1 VRPSELEIRMPIRA
15 VTLVLAGLLAAAL
28 VHADRVGAAPPL
40 GSGESMADYLAR
52 HPEAIEDALG
62 RYESS
67 EAAAAAAKQKAAIK
81 ANAAIL
87 FNSTRQVTLGNPKGD
102 VTVVEFFD
110 YNCGFCKR
118 ALSDLLD
125 LIKQDA
131 KVKVVLKELPV
142 LGPDSVAAARVAV
155 AVHLQ
160 DPGGAKYL
168 AFHQQLLGSRGRID
182 QARALATAA
191 GLGLDMARLGRD
203 MASAEAT
210 ATLDEVRKLARQ
222 LGINGTPSYVIG
234 DTVVIGAVGLRALT
248 AEVAAL
254 RK

>member
-1 VRPSELEIRMPIRA
+1 MTRRICAM
-15 VTLVLAGLLAAAL
+15 TLALAALLAVAAL
-28 VHADRVGAAPPL
+28 GLDRVAAGPRP
-40 GSGESMADYLAR
+40 GSGESMADYVAR

-67 EAAAAAAKQKAAIK
+67 EAAAAAARQKAAIK

-87 FNSTRQVTLGNPKGD
+87 FSSTRQVTLGNPKGD

-110 YNCGFCKR
+110 YNCGYCKR
-118 ALSDLLD
+118 ALGDLLD

-131 KVKVVLKELPV
+131 KVKVVLKEFPV

-155 AVHLQ
+155 AVYLQ
-160 DPGGAKYL
+160 DPSGAKYL
-168 AFHQQLLGSRGRID
+168 AFHQQMLGSRGHAD
-182 QARALATAA
+182 QARALAVAA

-203 MASAEAT
+203 MASAEVT
-210 ATLDEVRKLARQ
+210 ATLDEIRKLARQ

>member
-1 VRPSELEIRMPIRA
+1 MTRRIGAI
-15 VTLVLAGLLAAAL
+15 TLALAALLVAAAL
-28 VHADRVGAAPPL
+28 GAEHVAAAPRAA
-40 GSGESMADYLAR
+40 SGESMGDYLAR

-62 RYESS
+62 RYDTGQ
-67 EAAAAAAKQKAAIK
+67 AAAEAAKQKAAIK
-81 ANAAIL
+81 ANAATL
-87 FNSTRQVTLGNPKGD
+87 FGSTRQVTLGNPKGD

-131 KVKVVLKELPV
+131 KVKVVLKEFPV

-168 AFHQQLLGSRGRID
+168 AFHQQLLGTRGHAD
-182 QARALATAA
+182 QARALAIADE
-191 GLGLDMARLGRD
+191 LGLDMARLARD
-203 MASAEAT
+203 MASAEVT
-210 ATLDEVRKLARQ
+210 ATLDESRKLARQ
-222 LGINGTPSYVIG
+222 LGINGTPSYVVG